1 MNYLIK
7 SMTVFFFLYM
17 NWFFFFRGKPKNQ
30 TALCLAACILISPF
44 SYIMV
49 TRLLYTAGGFFISF
63 IANKRL
69 FLNRKFLNVVL
80 LFLLIYGLLF
90 PYMYLYSKIIHEK
103 KRFCCFLFLSFM
115 IIELTSYNLGKESFL
130 YLIFYSVLY
139 SVLFIILKND
149 VVFMIQKNIDL
160 DYKFLFFIGILIF
173 TAALGSSG
181 MSLSSQNLING
192 EDISVFRMWI
202 VIANILNYL
211 IFMLSSKIILINME
225 QAVRIAID
233 AKKEKKSAKR
243 MLSIQENVIVS
254 FAGILESKSGESG
267 NHVKRVSEYVR
278 ILASD
283 FGYSPEKNDE
293 IRIASMMHDVG
304 KILIPNE
311 ILEKKGKLSHS
322 EKEIMKQHAEYG
334 AELLRNTSGEIMKY
348 AYIIALQHH
357 ERWDGDGY
365 PNGIRNENIALESRI
380 VSLCDVFDALVSKRS
395 YKAPWTPEEAKQ
407 EIVRQSGKQFDPE
420 CVSFFLCSF
429 NDFLCVLHSFPDTK

>member
-1 MNYLIK
+1 
-7 SMTVFFFLYM
+7 
-17 NWFFFFRGKPKNQ
+17 
-30 TALCLAACILISPF
+30 
-44 SYIMV
+44 
-49 TRLLYTAGGFFISF
+49 
-63 IANKRL
+63 
-69 FLNRKFLNVVL
+69 
-80 LFLLIYGLLF
+80 
-90 PYMYLYSKIIHEK
+90 
-103 KRFCCFLFLSFM
+103 
-115 IIELTSYNLGKESFL
+115 
-130 YLIFYSVLY
+130 
-139 SVLFIILKND
+139 
-149 VVFMIQKNIDL
+149 
-160 DYKFLFFIGILIF
+160 
-173 TAALGSSG
+173 
-181 MSLSSQNLING
+181 MSLSSQKSING

-348 AYIIALQHH
+348 AYVIALQHH

-365 PNGIRNENIALESRI
+365 PKGIRKDNIALESRI

-395 YKAPWTPEEAKQ
+395 YKDPWTPEEAKE